1 MKKNILDK
9 IVTET
14 ITEVLAEEQLDV
26 TIKENK
32 GQDQAIEEIQR
43 LQRSVYPKLSDP
55 ELEAYGYEMFNH
67 YKDYGDM
74 KPNHLDL
81 REAVNPE
88 HKAFYD
94 QVHKHVSELDR
105 LLGANKP
112 PKVPGEIW
120 DKLYGLVGQIADKVD
135 FLALNEDEMNIK
147 TESIVKRLREDA
159 NYKEFFLKTLKMFGA
174 KSPKDLSADKK
185 KEFFNYVDKNYKAK
199 AE

>member
-81 REAVNPE
+81 RE
-88 HKAFYD
+88 
-94 QVHKHVSELDR
+94 
-105 LLGANKP
+105 
-112 PKVPGEIW
+112 
-120 DKLYGLVGQIADKVD
+120 
-135 FLALNEDEMNIK
+135 NEDEMNIK

-174 KSPKDLSADKK
+174 KSPKDLSTDKK